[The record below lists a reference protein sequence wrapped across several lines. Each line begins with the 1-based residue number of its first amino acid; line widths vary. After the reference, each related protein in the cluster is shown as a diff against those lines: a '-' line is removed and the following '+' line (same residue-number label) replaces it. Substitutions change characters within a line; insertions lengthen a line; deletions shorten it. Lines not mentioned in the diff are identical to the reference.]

1 MHVTLYFDSK
11 GMLLMGIQGC

>member
-1 MHVTLYFDSK
+1 VTLYFDFT